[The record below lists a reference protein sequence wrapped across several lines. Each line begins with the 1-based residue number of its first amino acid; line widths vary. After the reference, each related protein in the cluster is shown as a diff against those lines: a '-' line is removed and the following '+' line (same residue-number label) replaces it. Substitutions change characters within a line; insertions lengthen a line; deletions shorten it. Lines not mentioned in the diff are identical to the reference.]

1 MSTAVVMKDR
11 RQPWVLDVSLVARAH
26 TILASAAFATA
37 LFFAL
42 LLHYKKVVKNG
53 IAGYPEEWWPS
64 VSATIGDWYPERN
77 LFQILIA
84 VTSGPRFALV
94 IIQYY
99 LAQSATSILPSLVLA
114 SGLVRT
120 LSCGGWVYITSSDD
134 HDVHDVLMITYIVLN
149 IPWMIGTIYCT
160 PKENVAALRRRFFGS
175 IVPLIYFFIQHKVH
189 EIPGAYTH
197 YSFFEWGLIVFDVA
211 FDSVAELDFKA
222 ADIKITLG
230 PLDFD
235 PSEKAQLQTTSSDIS
250 TAAAVTAQPDA
261 KDESPSQAAQPAPR
275 LNLRFLSEYRPAVS
289 FCADVYLS
297 YIFWSIFT
305 SLVPTLFFFSVW
317 ELAIAG
323 SEAALLSTLSPI
335 LLAVTPL
342 HTWCRTRA
350 GQTTLWALSFLGLAA
365 YAVDDPMQRL
375 LLVAFAVI
383 CLNIRQAVSWTDIE
397 GTGVAYQGI
406 LMGLGLIISSLSKH
420 ANHSNNPVWPQ
431 VNEDSGGYNKTGI
444 ALACLALY
452 EFHTRPAQGPVATKK
467 AAKASQLASEGSGP
481 HWLAAAAALG
491 GLIFSLHTLLS
502 DSGTL
507 IAWSWTGYADRKPLG
522 PLPHLHGSVTLVAQA
537 LGLLIPIISPT
548 WGQRILVHP
557 IWFAYGCANAF
568 IMYQYRNWL
577 GYIGGL
583 NLAVFLMSI
592 IPHVLQGA
600 ALASKKGMP
609 KTYFTAWLVACLL
622 DLAGVWTV
630 AYAFVPGGVYLRERT
645 DIMPNRPPVPYSPGP
660 RIITAGIWTIHFGI
674 DNQGRDSQRK
684 VRDLVHDM
692 KVDVLGLLETDLH
705 RIVYGNRDL
714 TRVLIEE
721 LGYYPIINTTHHLL
735 PSPGGELAPA
745 IEAYLDVYGTEVQ
758 VVVAHNGQEED
769 PLDRELQARE
779 LARIMAKAYPT
790 PTIFLGYVV
799 TEPHA
804 AQPAPYEIMVND
816 GRVFDVDEE
825 DNDRWCEYIFYRGLY
840 RTSYARIS
848 RGVVTDTEL
857 QVAQFV
863 LPRHGHGVTD
873 DSFSARMLRS
883 FKEDLPEEH
892 WLPMEYYGDLK
903 EGGKN
908 GHFYHVFNTV
918 CWHNAVMRS
927 GFANTLF
934 LAVVL

>member
-1 MSTAVVMKDR
+1 MTRALLAAEAEQGNRNGNGRRQRRERSDSECGHSGAAPGTAMCPTRFGSPKTPTSNVPQFGISFAAAPASRRQNILTKLAGSTA
-11 RQPWVLDVSLVARAH
+11 
-26 TILASAAFATA
+26 
-37 LFFAL
+37 
-42 LLHYKKVVKNG
+42 
-53 IAGYPEEWWPS
+53 
-64 VSATIGDWYPERN
+64 
-77 LFQILIA
+77 
-84 VTSGPRFALV
+84 
-94 IIQYY
+94 
-99 LAQSATSILPSLVLA
+99 
-114 SGLVRT
+114 
-120 LSCGGWVYITSSDD
+120 
-134 HDVHDVLMITYIVLN
+134 
-149 IPWMIGTIYCT
+149 
-160 PKENVAALRRRFFGS
+160 
-175 IVPLIYFFIQHKVH
+175 
-189 EIPGAYTH
+189 
-197 YSFFEWGLIVFDVA
+197 
-211 FDSVAELDFKA
+211 
-222 ADIKITLG
+222 
-230 PLDFD
+230 
-235 PSEKAQLQTTSSDIS
+235 
-250 TAAAVTAQPDA
+250 
-261 KDESPSQAAQPAPR
+261 
-275 LNLRFLSEYRPAVS
+275 
-289 FCADVYLS
+289 
-297 YIFWSIFT
+297 
-305 SLVPTLFFFSVW
+305 
-317 ELAIAG
+317 
-323 SEAALLSTLSPI
+323 
-335 LLAVTPL
+335 
-342 HTWCRTRA
+342 
-350 GQTTLWALSFLGLAA
+350 
-365 YAVDDPMQRL
+365 
-375 LLVAFAVI
+375 
-383 CLNIRQAVSWTDIE
+383 
-397 GTGVAYQGI
+397 
-406 LMGLGLIISSLSKH
+406 KH

-431 VNEDSGGYNKTGI
+431 VNADSGGYNKTGI

-452 EFHTRPAQGPVATKK
+452 ELHTRSAQGPIATKK
-467 AAKASQLASEGSGP
+467 TSKASQLASDGSGP

-491 GLIFSLHTLLS
+491 GLIFSMHTLLS
-502 DSGTL
+502 DSSTL

-568 IMYQYRNWL
+568 VMYQYRNWL

-600 ALASKKGMP
+600 ALASKKGVA

-645 DIMPNRPPVPYSPGP
+645 DLVVIAQMLCLGLAFNWPQLKTSKTYSHVSGAVSSYSRTLLAILSVLSVAVTIYRMPNRPPVPYSPGP

-721 LGYYPIINTTHHLL
+721 LGYVNLGPGPNSHTWGAVLLSKVILYATTFAITQINLHQYPIINTTHHLL